1 MSNEVVR
8 SLNSASPP
16 TGERVGVGRRSVR
29 ASRDGVPTPIRSAA
43 VLTFMT
49 LAACGKPAEVT
60 KPPIADA
67 QGVTLASDAPQW
79 KYISLAAAADGP
91 PLSPLPVPGHVDLDP
106 RRTSAVGAP
115 LPGRVET
122 VLVRA
127 GSRVKKGDKLFSV
140 KSGAY
145 VEIER
150 DTAVSRAQVAVRER
164 LVARA
169 RELVELKAAPQK
181 EVLAA
186 EAELEEARLALRAAE
201 SKQRSLAVT
210 PEGDGLF
217 WVRAPRSGTV
227 VDLDLFPGLEVGPE
241 RDKPLIRLSDLDE
254 VLVIADVPEA
264 DVSEVTVGEK
274 VTVSSTGGG
283 KLRDGLVE
291 YVSEVVEPR
300 RRTVEVWVRSKNE
313 DRVLRPNGFVEIA
326 FHPDESARVVRV
338 PDAAVVT
345 RGSST
350 VVFVATAP
358 GRLEPKTVKTGRRRD
373 GETEIRSGLAA
384 GDRYVSRGALLL
396 LNQVDLVAEH

>member
-1 MSNEVVR
+1 MLSELRVCWPVVA
-8 SLNSASPP
+8 SLVFIGCS
-16 TGERVGVGRRSVR
+16 
-29 ASRDGVPTPIRSAA
+29 
-43 VLTFMT
+43 
-49 LAACGKPAEVT
+49 KPVEVT
-60 KPPIADA
+60 RPPIADA
-67 QGVTLASDAPQW
+67 QGVTLPSDAPQW
-79 KYISLAAAADGP
+79 KYLSLAAAADGP
-91 PLSPLPVPGHVDLDP
+91 PLAPLPVPGHVDLDP

-115 LPGRVET
+115 LPGRVES

-127 GSRVKKGDKLFSV
+127 GSRVNKGDRLFSV

-169 RELVELKAAPQK
+169 RELLELKAAPQK

-186 EAELEEARLALRAAE
+186 EAELEEARLSLRAAE

-227 VDLDLFPGLEVGPE
+227 VDLDVFPGLEVGPD

-264 DVSEVTVGEK
+264 DANEVQMGEK
-274 VTVSSTGGG
+274 VTVTSTSGD
-283 KLRDGLVE
+283 KLRDGTVE

-300 RRTVEVWVRSKNE
+300 RRTVEVWVRAQNV
-313 DRVLRPNGFVEIA
+313 DRLLRPNGFVEIA
-326 FHPDESARVVRV
+326 FHPDDSARVVRV
-338 PDAAVVT
+338 PDVAVVT
-345 RGSST
+345 RGSSS

-373 GETEIRSGLAA
+373 GETEIRSGLDA
-384 GDRYVSRGALLL
+384 GARYVSRGALLL